1 MENVI
6 LMLTDSS
13 QIVVPYKNVKDL
25 VTTYSFVRD
34 KCYEFKLFI
43 KASAEEE
50 ELLKKCTC
58 QFVGFEYD
66 DEIEAIKV
74 PFKNNNGVNMYEKV
88 WNTEDG
94 WLGIH
99 FKPQKESKSA

>member
-1 MENVI
+1 MNNII
-6 LMLTDSS
+6 LMLMDSS
-13 QIVVPYKNVKDL
+13 QIVVPLNNIKDL
-25 VTTYSFVRD
+25 VTTYSYTKD

-43 KASAEEE
+43 KVPAEEE

-58 QFVGFEYD
+58 QFVAFEYD
-66 DEIEAIKV
+66 EEIEAIKV
-74 PFKNNNGVNMYEKV
+74 PFKAKGGVNVCEKV

-99 FKPQKESKSA
+99 FKPNKEGK